1 MTIIKKTYNIKTLD
15 EFTAEEQAEIVE
27 RHRYIN
33 IEDDDS
39 LTDYDESYALSIEEK
54 GFKNPEI
61 HYDIS
66 ACQGSGACFDSD
78 ELDFNILLKDFKYR
92 HKKWIIN
99 LLNDENNVSIQIKQ
113 SSYAKQYSHSKTR
126 IIFLFF
132 FKQFNSYKRLKNVL
146 ENTRDYIEKIY
157 LNACDELYKAL
168 KKDSDYLISD
178 EAVRDT
184 LEVNNY
190 CFNEYSYMIERE

>member
-1 MTIIKKTYNIKTLD
+1 MTIIEKTYQIKTLD
-15 EFTAEEQAEIVE
+15 EFTAKEQAEIIE

-33 IEDDDS
+33 IEDANS
-39 LTDYDESYALSIEEK
+39 LIDYDESYALAIEEK

-66 ACQGSGACFDSD
+66 GCQGSGACFDSD
-78 ELDFNILLKDFKYR
+78 ELDFNILLKDFKCP

-99 LLNDENNVSIQIKQ
+99 LLNDESNVSIQIKQ
-113 SSYAKQYSHSKTR
+113 SSYAKHYSHAKTR

-132 FKQFNSYKRLKNVL
+132 FTQFNNYNRLKNVL
-146 ENTRDYIEKIY
+146 EDARNFIEKIY
-157 LNACDELYKAL
+157 LDTCDELYKAL